1 MRVDSLTFDERIA
14 RADELNRRE
23 HEAQGL
29 PYPNPDPVR
38 KARAERILFGSP
50 SPALSS
56 CAECGRPCTGER
68 CSECEHRP
76 EAA

>member
-1 MRVDSLTFDERIA
+1 MRVDRLSFDERIA
-14 RADELNRRE
+14 RADELNRCE

-29 PYPNPDPVR
+29 PYPNLDPVR
-38 KARAERILFGSP
+38 KARVERILFAAPSLSP
-50 SPALSS
+50 
-56 CAECGRPCTGER
+56 CAGCGRPCTGEL